1 MKKEEAIMKER
12 LQGIIVGLLIGTLS
26 AGSVVYAKGGIEN
39 IQVSY
44 DNIKVYKDNQLY
56 ALKDSSGKTIEPFVY
71 NGTTYLPLRSAANL
85 AGMDVTWDNATKSV
99 YLWDEVSG
107 PEKAAADMMEVCPPY
122 ETEWGCK
129 VFKKNDGLSFS
140 MAGKNYVSGMTFE
153 DSSFALFNLGGKY
166 SEMTLDIGSAFNT
179 KDYTAVFTVD
189 GKVVKE
195 MRVIGSKLPETVT
208 IPLNHGSQLRI
219 DVFSDVLL
227 AKCGMAN
234 ITVK

>member
-1 MKKEEAIMKER
+1 MKER

-26 AGSVVYAKGGIEN
+26 AGSVVYAKNGIEN
-39 IQVSY
+39 IQISY

-56 ALKDSSGKTIEPFVY
+56 NLKDSSGKPVEPFVY
-71 NGTTYLPLRSAANL
+71 NGTTYLSLRSAANL

-99 YLWDEVSG
+99 YLWDEMSG
-107 PEKAAADMMEVCPPY
+107 PEKVAVDMMEVCPPY
-122 ETEWGCK
+122 ETEWGCI
-129 VFKKNDGLSFS
+129 VYKKNDGNSFS
-140 MAGKNYVSGMTFE
+140 MAGKYYVSGLTFD
-153 DSSFALFNLGGKY
+153 DSTFALFDLGGKY
-166 SEMTLDIGSAFNT
+166 SEMTFDVGSAFGTGN
-179 KDYTAVFTVD
+179 YTAIFTVD

-195 MRVIGSKLPETVT
+195 MKVVGSKLPENVT

-219 DVFSDVLL
+219 DVFSEKLL